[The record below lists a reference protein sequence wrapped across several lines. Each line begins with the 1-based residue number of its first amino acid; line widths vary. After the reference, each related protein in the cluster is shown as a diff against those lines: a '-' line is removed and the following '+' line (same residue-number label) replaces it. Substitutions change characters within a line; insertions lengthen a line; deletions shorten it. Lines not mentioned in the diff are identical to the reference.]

1 MKDQKIIYGKLDPN
15 IRFRTPKN
23 LTNKSLFR
31 GYNTDLVGQIK
42 KATEMSADALTERCK
57 R

>member
-1 MKDQKIIYGKLDPN
+1 MKDQKIIYGKPDPN

-23 LTNKSLFR
+23 ITNKSLFK
-31 GYNTDLVGQIK
+31 GYNTKLVDEIK
-42 KATEMSADALTERCK
+42 RATKMSDDALTRRCQ